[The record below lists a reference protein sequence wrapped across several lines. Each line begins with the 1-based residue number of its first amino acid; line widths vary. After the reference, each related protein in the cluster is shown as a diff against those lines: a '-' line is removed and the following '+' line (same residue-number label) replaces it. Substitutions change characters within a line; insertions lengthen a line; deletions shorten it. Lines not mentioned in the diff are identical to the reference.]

1 MSNSLPYEVP
11 PELRVFKNFLWMVW
25 DHLLL
30 PDPTPVQYDI
40 ADYLQHGPR
49 RKIIEAFRGVGKSWI
64 TSAYVCW
71 RLYLDPHG
79 NFLVVSAS
87 KDRSDQFS
95 TFTKRLI
102 NELPVLTALR
112 PQKGC
117 RDSNIMFD
125 VAPARASHSPSVKS
139 VGIFGQ
145 LTGSRAD
152 EIIADDV
159 EVPKNSETQV
169 MRDKLAERVK
179 EFDAVL
185 KPNGFITY
193 LGTPQCEQSLY
204 NILPERGYDVR
215 IWPAQY
221 PNSKDMVI
229 YGDRLA
235 PFLVDK
241 LETGQGN
248 PLDPVDPQRFD
259 ATDLDERLASY
270 GKTGY
275 ALQFLLNT
283 RLSDIEKYPLKVND
297 LIIAD
302 VNVDQAPSKVVWA
315 SDPSLVI
322 NELPNLAMAGDRL
335 HRPMAFARDQQGN
348 IQLQDYTGAVLA
360 IDPAGRGKDETGYA
374 VVKMLNGFL
383 YVPEAGGLNGG
394 YDAAVL
400 QKLANTAKNHKVN
413 MLVVEA
419 NFGDGMFTQL
429 IKPILSKTYPVGV
442 EEVRH
447 SQQKERRICDTL
459 EPVMNSHRL
468 VVDPSVIRDD
478 HETIQH
484 YSGERAQQY
493 SLIYQMTRITRDKG
507 ALVQDDR
514 LDALAIGVNYWVD
527 QMAQDAEERQSQHQ
541 QNLLE
546 QELEKFM
553 DNARGGSRVSSGPCW
568 VNA

>member
-1 MSNSLPYEVP
+1 MDYQVLPQ
-11 PELRVFKNFLWMVW
+11 LRLFKNFLWMVW

-40 ADYLQHGPR
+40 ADYLQDGPR

-71 RLYLDPHG
+71 RLYLNPHG

-102 NELPVLTALR
+102 NEVPVLAPLK

-125 VAPARASHSPSVKS
+125 VGPARASHSPSVKS

-185 KPNGFITY
+185 KPEGYITY

-215 IWPAQY
+215 VWPAQY
-221 PNSKDMVI
+221 PGNKDLVV
-229 YGDRLA
+229 YGERLA

-241 LETGQGN
+241 METGQGN
-248 PLDPVDPQRFD
+248 TGEPVDPQRFD
-259 ATDLDERLASY
+259 QADLDERLASY
-270 GKTGY
+270 GKSGY

-283 RLSDIEKYPLKVND
+283 RLSDMEKYPLKVSD

-302 VNVDQAPSKVVWA
+302 VDVDQAPSKTVWA
-315 SDPSLVI
+315 SDPSLVV
-322 NELPNLAMAGDRL
+322 NDLPNLAMAGDRL
-335 HRPMAFARDQQGN
+335 HRPMAVARDERGN
-348 IQLQDYTGAVLA
+348 VQLQDYTGAILA

-383 YVPEAGGLNGG
+383 YVPEAGGLQGG
-394 YDAAVL
+394 YDQAVL
-400 QKLANTAKNHKVN
+400 QRLANISKTHKVN
-413 MLVVEA
+413 MLIVEA

-429 IKPILSKTYPVGV
+429 IQPVLRQTGYPAGI

-447 SQQKERRICDTL
+447 SQQKEKRICDTL

-468 VVDPSVIRDD
+468 VVDPKVIQSDY
-478 HETIQH
+478 ETIQG
-484 YSGERAQQY
+484 YAGEKAQQY

-514 LDALAIGVNYWVD
+514 LDALAIGVSYWVD
-527 QMAQDAEERQSQHQ
+527 QMAQDAEERQAQHR
-541 QNLLE
+541 NDLLE
-546 QELEKFM
+546 QELEQFM
-553 DNARGGSRVSSGPCW
+553 ANALGNTSETSGPLW
-568 VNA
+568 VKA